1 MALGTWKS
9 PFPFRL
15 GAGGARVIERF
26 YDRLHAEHGD
36 AISSDPNSIAD
47 VETKATARLLSLAH
61 NARQRRILQ
70 ADPRKL
76 TEPRLSRQE
85 RILGIIPSVNDSAF
99 ARRYRVAAR
108 LLAAY
113 TGGSGSI
120 DTIVQTALYPW
131 SYKVRYHDV
140 AHAATLWLGSTP
152 AGTAE
157 DWYSTVALIT
167 VEYLRPAGASDD
179 EAKVRCDSCRLPL
192 DEYLPGWA
200 TFCFSETLA
209 GYEYGFRVG
218 VSRLGH
224 AALTEGTT

>member
-15 GAGGARVIERF
+15 GAGSTRMIQRF
-26 YDRLHAEHGD
+26 YDRIHANLGD
-36 AISSDPNSIAD
+36 AISQDPGSVAD
-47 VETKATARLLSLAH
+47 VETKAAARLLSLAER
-61 NARQRRILQ
+61 AKLRRIIQ

-76 TEPRLSRQE
+76 TEPRLSRWE
-85 RILGIIPSVNDSAF
+85 SILGIIPSVNDSDF
-99 ARRYRVAAR
+99 TRRYRVAAR

-120 DTIVQTALYPW
+120 DTIVQTAFYPW
-131 SYKVRYHDV
+131 TYKVRYHDV
-140 AHAATLWLGSTP
+140 AHAATFWLGSTP
-152 AGTAE
+152 AGSAT

-167 VEYLRPAGASDD
+167 IEYLRPAGATNDD
-179 EAKVRCDSCRLPL
+179 VNARCDSCRAAL
-192 DEYLPGWA
+192 DEYLPAWA
-200 TFCFSETLA
+200 TFCFSETLS

-224 AALTEGTT
+224 AALTEGTA